1 VAKINEPEKGLV
13 FSCVLPPWN
22 CTALVLQLFT
32 VWKIFYNSLQFCQY
46 AFPLWYLQRE
56 EKRKK
61 QIKNAF
67 KGSFKVLAIYFVH
80 PRKRKEPFP

>member
-1 VAKINEPEKGLV
+1 MWQKSTSPNKARFFMRPSSVDLHRFG
-13 FSCVLPPWN
+13 
-22 CTALVLQLFT
+22 FT
-32 VWKIFYNSLQFCQY
+32 TLYSSVNML
-46 AFPLWYLQRE
+46 FPLWYLQRE